1 MIARAGVVAAIVTL
15 GWALAIYPIA
25 FEYAS
30 REARAAGA
38 HKLAFFPAAMASVTS
53 GWFIVFLILSA
64 TVAFASVRQIG
75 EARSWRVIAWAV
87 SGVSL
92 GLLAIHVL
100 YDGPVTVAENFWSA
114 VTHPT
119 SFRWPLEYFRVA
131 IQNLGSWP

>member
-1 MIARAGVVAAIVTL
+1 MVARAGVVAAMVTL
-15 GWALAIYPIA
+15 GYGLAIYPIA

-38 HKLAFFPAAMASVTS
+38 HKLAFFPAAMAAVAS

-64 TVAFASVRQIG
+64 AVAFVSVLQIG
-75 EARSWRVIAWAV
+75 DARTWKAIAWAV
-87 SGVSL
+87 SVVSL
-92 GLLAIHVL
+92 GFLAIHVL